1 MDYKSKRWAAARR
14 AALRRDRH
22 QCRECSRY
30 GLAVSASVV
39 HHAWPAEDW
48 PELAWTAWNLVSLC
62 LACHNAMHDR
72 DTGALTAR
80 GMALRRRVTPPSQG
94 PSPRS
99 LGGPGGRT
107 VSDGGENGA
116 GGCAR
121 GLSRARDA
129 GVIDAPA
136 RRTGPKN

>member
-14 AALRRDRH
+14 AALRRDRP

-30 GLAVSASVV
+30 GLAVNASVV

-62 LACHNAMHDR
+62 PACHNAMHDR

-80 GMALRRRVTPPSQG
+80 GMALRRRVTPAPKW
-94 PSPRS
+94 PSPHAQ
-99 LGGPGGRT
+99 G
-107 VSDGGENGA
+107 
-116 GGCAR
+116 
-121 GLSRARDA
+121 
-129 GVIDAPA
+129 
-136 RRTGPKN
+136 